1 MKAIRARIPEYARDL
16 RLNLDALQKCEN
28 LSPRQLWGT
37 ALASALATR
46 NAELVR
52 AVADEA
58 RAHLDEPA
66 FGAARTAAALMG
78 MNNVY
83 YRFVHLVQD
92 QEYASLPA
100 RLRMQALANP
110 GIAGDEGRIDFELW
124 CLAVS
129 AVNGCGQCI
138 AAHERELKRRG
149 VRALQVQDAV
159 RIAAVLH
166 AIAGVLDGERALA
179 GEPQTR

>member
-1 MKAIRARIPEYARDL
+1 MKAIRERIPEYARDL
-16 RLNLDALQKCEN
+16 RLNLDAIQKSEN

-37 ALASALATR
+37 ALGSALAAR

-52 AVADEA
+52 AVAEEA

-66 FGAARTAAALMG
+66 FAAARTAAALMG

-83 YRFVHLVQD
+83 YRFVHLVQE
-92 QEYASLPA
+92 QEYARLPA
-100 RLRMQALANP
+100 RLRMQAIANP
-110 GIAGDEGRIDFELW
+110 GVPGDDGRSDFELW

-129 AVNGCGQCI
+129 AVNGCGQCM
-138 AAHERELKRRG
+138 ASHERELKRRG
-149 VRALQVQDAV
+149 VSALQIQDAV

-179 GEPQTR
+179 QEAEMP